1 MGGCIAKSVNR
12 VMRVKRFFI
21 SIILYGYDDKKIFS
35 SVLIW
40 KNAYKLGLIPI
51 LIWYGGKVL
60 FSGVFGTLTY

>member
-35 SVLIW
+35 SVLI
-40 KNAYKLGLIPI
+40 
-51 LIWYGGKVL
+51 
-60 FSGVFGTLTY
+60 